1 MFEVMLKMAALIA
14 CGIGWRLIK
23 PFQLEA
29 DNVRQVL
36 TSLVYGLL
44 LPALAILVLWQA
56 PLGLDTLRLTLSAAL
71 GVLGALLL
79 SYIAFRIGKT
89 TPANAGAMILAAS
102 FPNATYLGLPV
113 LEHFLGPEGRS
124 IAIQYDLFACT
135 PLLLT
140 LGIII
145 AQRHSGTDTQSHPLR
160 SLLTV
165 PPLWGA
171 VLGITLNISNTPMP
185 VWIAEWLQMLGGAVV
200 PLMLFAL
207 GLSLRWSSWQSSYL
221 VILPPVIVIQLFAM
235 PLIVAFA
242 SIGLALPQPLLS
254 GAIIEAAMPSMVL
267 GLVICDR
274 FKLNTE
280 LYALAVTITTA
291 LSMLTIPLWFNWA
304 STL

>member
-1 MFEVMLKMAALIA
+1 
-14 CGIGWRLIK
+14 
-23 PFQLEA
+23 
-29 DNVRQVL
+29 
-36 TSLVYGLL
+36 
-44 LPALAILVLWQA
+44 
-56 PLGLDTLRLTLSAAL
+56 
-71 GVLGALLL
+71 
-79 SYIAFRIGKT
+79 
-89 TPANAGAMILAAS
+89 
-102 FPNATYLGLPV
+102 
-113 LEHFLGPEGRS
+113 
-124 IAIQYDLFACT
+124 
-135 PLLLT
+135 
-140 LGIII
+140 
-145 AQRHSGTDTQSHPLR
+145 
-160 SLLTV
+160 
-165 PPLWGA
+165 
-171 VLGITLNISNTPMP
+171 
-185 VWIAEWLQMLGGAVV
+185 MLGGAVV